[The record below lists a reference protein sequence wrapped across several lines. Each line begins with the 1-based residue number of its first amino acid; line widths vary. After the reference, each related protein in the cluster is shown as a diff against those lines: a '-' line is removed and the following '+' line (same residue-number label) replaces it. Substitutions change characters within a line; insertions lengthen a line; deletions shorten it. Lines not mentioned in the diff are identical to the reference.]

1 MWTLTASHYLHC
13 SHPGVS
19 TTIAYCSNDFYFYCL
34 YSHFSTQEVEL
45 LNIGQIISFLCSKPS
60 NAAFNFPVIQ
70 IQGICTSLQDP
81 CQMISH
87 QLSGGCCYRSYICSC
102 TVRLC
107 SSNMVT
113 LMLYCVHEVS
123 SPASLRAQIR
133 KLFRE
138 PCVNSNYTAQHPR
151 SCLTLFLS
159 LALLDIFTYCI
170 ICLHTLHLK
179 FHEISVVLLFKTVS
193 TAPETVC
200 SFVK

>member
-1 MWTLTASHYLHC
+1 
-13 SHPGVS
+13 
-19 TTIAYCSNDFYFYCL
+19 
-34 YSHFSTQEVEL
+34 
-45 LNIGQIISFLCSKPS
+45 
-60 NAAFNFPVIQ
+60 
-70 IQGICTSLQDP
+70 
-81 CQMISH
+81 MISH
-87 QLSGGCCYRSYICSC
+87 QLSGGCCYHSYICSC

-170 ICLHTLHLK
+170 ICLHTLHQDSNFMRSELCFYSKLCPQHLK
-179 FHEISVVLLFKTVS
+179 QCVHLSSSWSESW
-193 TAPETVC
+193 
-200 SFVK
+200 